1 MSVLETGVIRR
12 EMIKTRFYSSRAWM
26 VAVLIC
32 TALAVG
38 CKSTPK
44 PGEVQDEARRAG
56 RAASSFPA
64 ADEDYFHDMD
74 GGIALTADEIKGRN
88 MWLVWTGGNDRFW
101 DTMATASV
109 GTLDLLKTVSSYP
122 GYQYSRD
129 NRWNYLG
136 LVNEPCFQK
145 ATGPDTQHFG
155 LWLDQRSSGCA
166 ADPFENEQKYP
177 GVKIGARGDT
187 VPTGSYYGYPTGIV
201 GLRLFPNPDFDAAAA
216 KRWDPKRYYEDT
228 SYYNDKKLIRPYRV
242 GMSCAFCHVDRI
254 RLSRQLIRKIQNG
267 GT

>member
-1 MSVLETGVIRR
+1 
-12 EMIKTRFYSSRAWM
+12 MIKTWFCSFRIWTAC
-26 VAVLIC
+26 ALIYL
-32 TALAVG
+32 ALPSG

-64 ADEDYFHDMD
+64 ADEDYFRDMD
-74 GGIALTADEIKGRN
+74 GGIVLTADEIEGRN

-101 DTMATASV
+101 DVMATASV

-122 GYQYSRD
+122 SYKYSRD

-155 LWLDQRSSGCA
+155 LWLDQRSGNCPS
-166 ADPFENEQKYP
+166 DPFENEQKYP
-177 GVKIGARGDT
+177 GVKIGARGNT
-187 VPTGSYYGYPTGIV
+187 VPVGSYYGYPTGIV
-201 GLRLFPNPDFDAAAA
+201 GLRLFPNPDFDASAA
-216 KRWDPKRYYEDT
+216 KRWDPEA
-228 SYYNDKKLIRPYRV
+228 L
-242 GMSCAFCHVDRI
+242 
-254 RLSRQLIRKIQNG
+254 L
-267 GT
+267 